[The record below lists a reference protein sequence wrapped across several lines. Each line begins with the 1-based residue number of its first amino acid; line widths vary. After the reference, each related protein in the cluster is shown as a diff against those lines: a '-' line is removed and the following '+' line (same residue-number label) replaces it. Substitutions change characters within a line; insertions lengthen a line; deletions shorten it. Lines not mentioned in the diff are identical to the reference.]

1 MLYCHFVDVLFK
13 YENLMVRWKKNKV
26 KQTRS
31 SFHCLRLTSNEI
43 CVRLNKKKK
52 RDDRMVF
59 IVMAVSKIS
68 LHILSTQ
75 RKRQNFANV
84 RTRYSRL
91 VPISVIAFLYDCLSR
106 FWDCCDWPKCY
117 PIELNDILLKTN
129 QLNGMTIY

>member
-1 MLYCHFVDVLFK
+1 
-13 YENLMVRWKKNKV
+13 MVRWKENKGETVKNKV

-52 RDDRMVF
+52 LDVRMVF

-75 RKRQNFANV
+75 RKRQNFTNV

-106 FWDCCDWPKCY
+106 FWAVLIGQKCY
-117 PIELNDILLKTN
+117 SIELNDILLKTN
-129 QLNGMTIY
+129 QLNGMTIC

>member
-1 MLYCHFVDVLFK
+1 MAQDS
-13 YENLMVRWKKNKV
+13 VRKSYGEMEGKQERNRVKNKV

-31 SFHCLRLTSNEI
+31 SFHRLRLTSNEI
-43 CVRLNKKKK
+43 CVRLNKKK

-75 RKRQNFANV
+75 RKRQNFANL

-91 VPISVIAFLYDCLSR
+91 VPISVIAFLYDCLIR
-106 FWDCCDWPKCY
+106 FWDCSDWPKML
-117 PIELNDILLKTN
+117 PN
-129 QLNGMTIY
+129 